1 MQNICNIVTKQQFY
15 FFLSQLRI
23 YFVFVVSHTYTS
35 LSFVYFLSFSISCFH
50 FYLKKLNWTQA
61 NMHIYVFENFK
72 NSVSSATTF
81 EAFVFIESIN
91 SSARI
96 KKSNKSEH
104 LPQIQKQFYGW
115 LAFWLVIIV
124 VACYNRRIKKKC

>member
-1 MQNICNIVTKQQFY
+1 
-15 FFLSQLRI
+15 
-23 YFVFVVSHTYTS
+23 
-35 LSFVYFLSFSISCFH
+35 
-50 FYLKKLNWTQA
+50 
-61 NMHIYVFENFK
+61 MHIYVFENFK

-124 VACYNRRIKKKC
+124 VACYNRRIKKKVLRKAKYTNTVFVNKRLLSFVFFLI